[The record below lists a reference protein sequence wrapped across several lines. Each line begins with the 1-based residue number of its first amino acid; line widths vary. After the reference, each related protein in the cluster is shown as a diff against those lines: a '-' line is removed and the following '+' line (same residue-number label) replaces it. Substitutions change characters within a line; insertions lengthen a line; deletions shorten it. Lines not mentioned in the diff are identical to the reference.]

1 MKPRNCC
8 SDTGEICA
16 LSSTRL
22 SAAMVEHTESAMA
35 RETAEIAGAAER
47 LLANSDMFAAIAERI
62 ERARPRIVVFCGRG
76 SSGHVGV
83 YLRYLFEVRLGLLA
97 SASAPSVMTAY
108 RRPPDFQGAL
118 FVVVSQSGR
127 SPDLI
132 NATELARKFGAV
144 TLAIVND
151 EKSPA
156 AKASELVLP
165 ISAGAEHS
173 VAATKTVALSMI
185 AGAQLVAALA
195 RDDDLNG
202 GLEQLVHRLSRALAC
217 DWSAWAE
224 RAAGAA
230 SSFVVGRGY
239 GLGCVREIALKVA
252 EILRVPTLG
261 YSAAE
266 LRHGPRASIT
276 PATPVLVMRQNDQAA
291 VAVDDLVRDLRE
303 TRETMFVAGGAVG
316 TLPWIGDGHPACDP
330 VVMLIPAY
338 RAIETVARRCGFDPD
353 NPPHLSK
360 VTRTL

>member
-1 MKPRNCC
+1 MA
-8 SDTGEICA
+8 SEI
-16 LSSTRL
+16 
-22 SAAMVEHTESAMA
+22 
-35 RETAEIAGAAER
+35 AEIPAAAER
-47 LLANSDMFAAIAERI
+47 LLARTDVFAAISERI
-62 ERARPRIVVFCGRG
+62 ESARPRIVVFCGRG

-132 NATELARKFGAV
+132 NATELARKFGAL

-202 GLEQLVHRLSRALAC
+202 GLEQLAHRLSRALAC

-224 RAAGAA
+224 GAAGAA

-291 VAVDDLVRDLRE
+291 VAVDDLIRDLNDSGE
-303 TRETMFVAGGAVG
+303 TIFTAGGVAGS
-316 TLPWIGDGHPACDP
+316 LPWIGDGHPVCDP
-330 VVMLIPAY
+330 IVMLVPAY
-338 RAIETVARRCGFDPD
+338 RAIEAVARRHGFDPD